1 MVNLTDS
8 FTKLYGRPPTEQ
20 ELATM
25 MLMKAEQ
32 DARKNS
38 IIKPRQ
44 DIAEM
49 SKRSKDQF
57 EKPKKPKSS
66 GRPESNKYRWPYR
79 ASQLAKQINKMLI
92 DNITIERMSYYLDV
106 SEAKVM
112 GEIKKWGL
120 PQSK

>member
-8 FTKLYGRPPTEQ
+8 FTKLYGRHPTEK

-25 MLMKAEQ
+25 MIMKAEQ
-32 DARKNS
+32 DARKNRMV
-38 IIKPRQ
+38 KPKQ

-49 SKRSKDQF
+49 SKRSQDQF
-57 EKPKKPKSS
+57 EKPEKPKSS
-66 GRPESNKYRWPYR
+66 GRPATNQYRWPYR
-79 ASQLAKQINKMLI
+79 ATSLAKQINKMLI
-92 DNITIERMSYYLDV
+92 DNITIERMAYYLDV

-120 PQSK
+120 PQK